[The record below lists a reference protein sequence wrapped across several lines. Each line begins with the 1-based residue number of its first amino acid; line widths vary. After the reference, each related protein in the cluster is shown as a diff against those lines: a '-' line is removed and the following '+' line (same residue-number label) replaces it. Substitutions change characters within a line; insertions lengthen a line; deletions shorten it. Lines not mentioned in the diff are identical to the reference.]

1 MSEHRR
7 IAVYDHYWTTYGG
20 GEQFAGGIAAALAER
35 HEVDLLG
42 PHPIDHVR
50 FREQL
55 GIDLS
60 GLRRVEVHGD
70 DVGAASA
77 PYDVFVNVTYKS
89 KAPNRAAHGL
99 YVAHFPGEP
108 DRRDRLDT
116 VRRTGLRVRGSRP
129 AIVLRSGFLE
139 PVGGVRPTDGAGVLD
154 VYAPA
159 GHTVELDLVAPS
171 WPGEP
176 PTVRAW
182 DGRTMLAEAVVPAD
196 GPVTVSFAA
205 SGAAPMGVWIEGPSY
220 RDATRP
226 DTLRYIGASVAAV
239 RIDGK
244 PVALP
249 RNGLAARLLPPDRY
263 GTLATYDAVV
273 ANSRFTAM
281 WIERLWGVPAGV
293 LYPPVGLKPAA
304 TRPGPRILNIGR
316 FFDPERGHSKKQ
328 LDLVEAFRRLQA
340 SGAAP
345 GWELHLVGGAS
356 RDDRAYAMA
365 VKQAAREVPGV
376 HVHLNAPGR
385 LLDELVDTSSIYW
398 HAAGLGEDIEAHP
411 HRFEHFGISTVEAMS
426 AGLVPVVFGA
436 AGPAEVVEDGTSG
449 VLVHDLDGF
458 VFATRSLVA
467 DPARRAALAAGARQR
482 AEEFGRVAF
491 GRRLHAL
498 VDDLVAGRV
507 AGPSAGADP
516 GGTGSAR

>member
-1 MSEHRR
+1 MSGRRR

-35 HEVDLLG
+35 HDVDLLG
-42 PHPIDHVR
+42 PHAIDHVR

-60 GLRRVEVHGD
+60 ALTRVEVHGD
-70 DVGAASA
+70 DVGMASA
-77 PYDVFVNVTYKS
+77 PYDLFVNCTYKS

-116 VRRTGLRVRGSRP
+116 VRRTGLRLRGARP

-139 PVGGVRPTDGAGVLD
+139 PVGGVRPTDGAAVLD

-159 GHTVELDLVAPS
+159 GRTVELDLVAPA
-171 WPGEP
+171 WPGEA

-182 DGRTMLAEAVVPAD
+182 EGRHLLAEAVVPGDA
-196 GPVTVSFAA
+196 PVTVSFTTTGA
-205 SGAAPMGVWIEGPSY
+205 SPMGVWLEGPSY

-226 DTLRYIGASVAAV
+226 DTLRYIGVSVAAV
-239 RIDGK
+239 RIDGHT
-244 PVALP
+244 VALP

-273 ANSRFTAM
+273 ANSTFTAQ

-304 TRPGPRILNIGR
+304 TQPGPRILNIGR
-316 FFDPERGHSKKQ
+316 FFDPARGHSKKQ
-328 LDLVEAFRRLQA
+328 LDLVEAFRRLQTV
-340 SGAAP
+340 GGAP

-365 VKQAAREVPGV
+365 VKQAARDTPGV

-385 LLDELVDTSSIYW
+385 LLDELIDTSSIYW
-398 HAAGLGEDIEAHP
+398 HAAGLGEDPELHP

-436 AGPAEVVEDGTSG
+436 AGPAEVVEDAVSG
-449 VLVHDLDGF
+449 VLVHDLAGF
-458 VFATRSLVA
+458 VIATRALVA
-467 DPARRAALAAGARQR
+467 DPARRATLAAAARTR
-482 AEEFGRVAF
+482 AEEFGRPAF

-498 VDDLVAGRV
+498 VDGLL
-507 AGPSAGADP
+507 AGAPATDDP
-516 GGTGSAR
+516 GRAGVAR